1 MSEKE
6 LLDKARK
13 IVNIEMISPGKF
25 QREIGCSYVTAEH
38 LRDTVVDELQEEA
51 IILRRFQDW
60 RRGYDVRNMFDAGI
74 DSKELGIA
82 IDKILAFFG
91 YAKPLT
97 DCGNCKHNIDA
108 HCDSAVCCREVKE
121 VKGIKED
128 KER

>member
-1 MSEKE
+1 MTENE
-6 LLDKARK
+6 MLDMARQ
-13 IVNIEMISPGKF
+13 IVNIEMISPGKI

-38 LRDTVVDELQEEA
+38 LCDTVIDELQEEA

-60 RRGYDVRNMFDAGI
+60 WRRYDVRNFDDAGI
-74 DSKELGIA
+74 DCKELGIA
-82 IDKILAFFG
+82 IDRILAFFG
-91 YAKPLT
+91 YAEPLT

-121 VKGIKED
+121 GKED